1 MLGIPFRKYRRNIYK
16 WGQWAYVADKKDAF
30 DRAQENIFSHNWN
43 TREEKNFCLVEE
55 NGLEGEL
62 VYPLY

>member
-1 MLGIPFRKYRRNIYK
+1 M
-16 WGQWAYVADKKDAF
+16 YVANKKDAF
-30 DRAQENIFSHNWN
+30 DRAQENIFRHNWN
-43 TREEKNFCLVEE
+43 TREKKNFCLVEE